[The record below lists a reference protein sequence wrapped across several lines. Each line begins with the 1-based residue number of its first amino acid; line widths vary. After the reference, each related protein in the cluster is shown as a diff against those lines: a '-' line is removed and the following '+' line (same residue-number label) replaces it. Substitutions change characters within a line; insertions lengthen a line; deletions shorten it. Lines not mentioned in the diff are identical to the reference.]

1 MSNVSVLLVLET
13 LTVPDT
19 CLLENGGCDHY
30 CDEGW
35 RGLNCSC
42 ADGYSLDVDGRS
54 CVAKGGGG
62 FNGRGSQTCTSI
74 RVCNVCLT

>member
-30 CDEGW
+30 CEEDEGQ

-42 ADGYSLDVDGRS
+42 ADGYFLDVDGRS

-62 FNGRGSQTCTSI
+62 FNGRTSI
-74 RVCNVCLT
+74 CVCNVCLT